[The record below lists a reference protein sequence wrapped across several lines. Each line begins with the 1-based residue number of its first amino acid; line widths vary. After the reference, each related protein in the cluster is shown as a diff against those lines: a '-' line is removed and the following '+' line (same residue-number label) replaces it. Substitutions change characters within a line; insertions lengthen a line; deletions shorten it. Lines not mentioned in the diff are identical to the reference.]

1 MKVIERIGVGADA
14 KKAVVEIEYVGDRI
28 VGTASREYCAITG
41 MGLLNDIAKG
51 VYASIRENKPTPPA
65 GPRAAEMLEN
75 GGMS

>member
-1 MKVIERIGVGADA
+1 MKVVERIGVGADA
-14 KKAVVEIEYVGDRI
+14 RKSVVEIEYVGDVI

-51 VYASIRENKPTPPA
+51 VYASIREDRPPP
-65 GPRAAEMLEN
+65 PRDAPAAEMLEN